1 MQDVRPVFNSQSSI
15 LAQKSVLILPN
26 SIHTFEWAYFEHA
39 KGPLI
44 KKEIAA
50 HDDVD
55 LLKVDVDEFDEIAM
69 HYEIRAMPTVIFVK
83 NGEEI
88 DRFVGF
94 RQGAD
99 LTDFISK
106 NK

>member
-1 MQDVRPVFNSQSSI
+1 
-15 LAQKSVLILPN
+15 
-26 SIHTFEWAYFEHA
+26 
-39 KGPLI
+39 
-44 KKEIAA
+44 
-50 HDDVD
+50 
-55 LLKVDVDEFDEIAM
+55 M

-99 LTDFISK
+99 LTDFINK

>member
-1 MQDVRPVFNSQSSI
+1 M
-15 LAQKSVLILPN
+15 
-26 SIHTFEWAYFEHA
+26 
-39 KGPLI
+39 
-44 KKEIAA
+44 
-50 HDDVD
+50 
-55 LLKVDVDEFDEIAM
+55 KVDVDEFDEIVM
-69 HYEIRAMPTVIFVK
+69 HHEIRAMPTVIFVK

-99 LTDFISK
+99 LTDFINK